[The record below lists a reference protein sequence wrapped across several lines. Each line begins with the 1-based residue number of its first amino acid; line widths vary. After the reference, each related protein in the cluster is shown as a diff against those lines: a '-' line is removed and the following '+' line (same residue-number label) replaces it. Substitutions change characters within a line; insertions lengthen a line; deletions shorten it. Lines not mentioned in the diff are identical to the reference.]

1 MTSIP
6 NPPVAS
12 SAPGV
17 ELGVELGARV
27 EDWIQNELGGWAGAS
42 GVGPEVGV
50 GVGFGVLLG
59 VGVDMV
65 DTGELAEMVESSGP
79 SFLDLCWTPSEQAYC
94 SGSIPRLAARWAA
107 KEATMK
113 ALGHGIGEV
122 DPIDIEVVSL
132 EGELPRLQ
140 LYGSAEAIARE
151 RRVGHVAV
159 SLTHGGPLAVAF
171 VVAVGEAVD
180 PEAGTATGIDLGTPV
195 GSRGGEDT
203 GINCGSSEPGDQG
216 RGLNC

>member
-17 ELGVELGARV
+17 GLGVELGVELGAGIG
-27 EDWIQNELGGWAGAS
+27 DWIQTELAGRAQASDGAS
-42 GVGPEVGV
+42 GGGA

-59 VGVDMV
+59 VGVDVV

-94 SGSIPRLAARWAA
+94 AGSIPRLAARWAA

-140 LYGSAEAIARE
+140 LHGSAEAIARE
-151 RRVGHVAV
+151 RRVGHVAA
-159 SLTHGGPLAVAF
+159 SLTHEGPFAVAF

-180 PEAGTATGIDLGTPV
+180 PEAGTATGIDLGPPV
-195 GSRGGEDT
+195 GSRGW
-203 GINCGSSEPGDQG
+203 
-216 RGLNC
+216 